1 MDMPSRTQIIASIEL
16 HCRALS
22 ANDKESWLQI
32 WADDVVIEDPVGV
45 SRYEG
50 LEAVST
56 ALWAEIEAIS
66 PLTLRLGSEVIVCGN
81 EAVAILMAEVSST
94 GGSRTVGPIVD
105 HFIFDADGKIS
116 RMRAFWKY
124 E

>member
-1 MDMPSRTQIIASIEL
+1 MVNREVIVASIET
-16 HCRALS
+16 HCQALS
-22 ANDKESWLQI
+22 ANDKNAWLQI

-45 SRYEG
+45 SIYRG

-66 PLTLRLGSEVIVCGN
+66 PIKLWLEVEIIVCGN
-81 EAVAILMAEVSST
+81 EAIAILAAEVNSAT
-94 GGSRTVGPIVD
+94 GRRRVGPIVD
-105 HFIFDADGKIS
+105 HFLFNKEGKIAQ
-116 RMRAFWKY
+116 MRAFWKY